1 MSTDVIETRPRAV
14 RRLWRAARRDGI
26 RYLAPLG
33 RLLFAGVFVLS
44 ALGHFSADRI
54 EYAASHGVP
63 FAAALVPF
71 AGLLAFLGGL
81 SVALG
86 YRTRAGAWLLILYLV
101 PVTFVMHRYW
111 AISDPAAARMEYVQF
126 MKNLSLLG
134 GALLL
139 ACFGGG
145 PFSLDAAA
153 AGPPSTP
160 HGRMPPRP

>member
-1 MSTDVIETRPRAV
+1 MPRGKPDPSPRRPPQASHWS
-14 RRLWRAARRDGI
+14 RLWSWLQSDRPAGFA
-26 RYLAPLG
+26 LG
-33 RLLFAGVFVLS
+33 RGRFV
-44 ALGHFSADRI
+44 
-54 EYAASHGVP
+54 E
-63 FAAALVPF
+63 LVPF